1 SQARQLGKDTYLQ
14 AKAGGILRVGTPSR
28 LVATRGKCDPST
40 WIRPKRWNSFCQGP
54 SDERSWRSPVLLPTL
69 RLPNRQLL
77 LIQASSLEDR
87 AAELRWGLPVHLAK
101 DEKLSLE
108 VFINLAQDTAASVLR
123 AVLRQLRPLAAHLG
137 SSKSVEEELCVPG
150 TFVSPD
156 LPGFLCMAKASSASS
171 ASSALFAVAAALH
184 CEDSWE
190 FLELVLAKCMLA
202 TQEEVQACAR
212 LQRRELGLGGCFP
225 LVERLPLRGEGLAL
239 RVGGWAYGGSL
250 EADGVFNAVCSV
262 LRLSDEKPP
271 QCSDLW
277 HWSGPGFYAQNVPL
291 WPHSCAVL
299 LLSFFIPIFWP
310 LLWRCPCRACR
321 CRGGLVGPAKMPR
334 SLVTG

>member
-1 SQARQLGKDTYLQ
+1 MMGRLAFSACFVAVVCRGQLMLHAPPALLEHFTESAKVSREERQDDSAAAWIAVIQPNQTECRSIEQLHHWSTT
-14 AKAGGILRVGTPSR
+14 LRFPPCG
-28 LVATRGKCDPST
+28 L
-40 WIRPKRWNSFCQGP
+40 
-54 SDERSWRSPVLLPTL
+54 VLLEDS
-69 RLPNRQLL
+69 LPE
-77 LIQASSLEDR
+77 LIE
-87 AAELRWGLPVHLAK
+87 GGVG
-101 DEKLSLE
+101 
-108 VFINLAQDTAASVLR
+108 DT
-123 AVLRQLRPLAAHLG
+123 G

-202 TQEEVQACAR
+202 TQEEACAR